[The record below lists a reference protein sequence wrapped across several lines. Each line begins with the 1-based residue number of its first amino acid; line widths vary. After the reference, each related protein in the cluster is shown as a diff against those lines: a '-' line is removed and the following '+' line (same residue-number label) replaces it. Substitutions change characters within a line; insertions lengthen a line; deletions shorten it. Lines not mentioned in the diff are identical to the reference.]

1 MNRQQ
6 LVQAVNAH
14 GMDFFRMNDLRK
26 LFPDDA
32 NLKVSIKRMLDAGVI
47 ISVAH
52 GIYALKMEAL
62 DVERLATQ
70 LYYPSYISFES
81 ALSKYG
87 IINQGLYGVTLAT
100 TRHSK
105 KMTLAGTDCEYCRIK
120 ESLYTDYTLTNG
132 TYLASPEKACLDM
145 LYLHTLGKRK
155 VTTSEWMVDDLD
167 RDELKRYAEL
177 YPQAV
182 RKIVER
188 LG

>member
-6 LVQAVNAH
+6 LVQAVTSF
-14 GMDFFRMNDLRK
+14 GMDSFRVNDLRK

-32 NLKVSIKRMLDAGVI
+32 NLNVSIKRMLDSGVI
-47 ISVAH
+47 ISVAR

-87 IINQGLYGVTLAT
+87 IINQGLYGLTLAT

-105 KMTLAGTDCEYCRIK
+105 KMTLAGMDCEYCRIK
-120 ESLYTDYTLTNG
+120 ESLYTGYTLTNG
-132 TYLASPEKACLDM
+132 TYLARPEKACLDM
-145 LYLHTLGKRK
+145 LYLHSLGKRK
-155 VTTSEWMVDDLD
+155 VNTAEWIMDDLD
-167 RDELKRYAEL
+167 RDELRRFAEL
-177 YPQAV
+177 YPPAV
-182 RKIVER
+182 RRLVEN
-188 LG
+188 L